1 MVRTDNRPTANPGT
15 SCKSVYYCIC
25 CVTQARKTQILT
37 VAVLAV
43 ALAIAIGRK
52 GAAPSVGDSP
62 SQPSAQDAI
71 YAMLDASRTGN
82 VQAYL
87 ANYAG
92 QMRSSLEQEIR
103 EGGEERFRRYLKE
116 SNAAIKGVAVAEP
129 QPVSERETK
138 VRVEYVYQ
146 DRNEAQTMYLE
157 RSGAEWKIT
166 RVEGSERLKTL
177 VPYGTPVH

>member
-1 MVRTDNRPTANPGT
+1 VAGDGSEEA
-15 SCKSVYYCIC
+15 
-25 CVTQARKTQILT
+25 VTHARKTQWLT
-37 VAVLAV
+37 VA
-43 ALAIAIGRK
+43 ALGIALGIAIGSKSR
-52 GAAPSVGDSP
+52 SVGAPQSE
-62 SQPSAQDAI
+62 PSAQDAI

-92 QMRSSLEQEIR
+92 QMRSSLEQSIHES
-103 EGGEERFRRYLKE
+103 GEERFRRYLKE

-129 QPVSERETK
+129 LPIGERETK

-157 RSGAEWKIT
+157 KAGAGWRIT

-177 VPYGTPVH
+177 IPYGAPVR